1 MVRRAT
7 GSSEKMVIVIGL
19 ALSEKCRAQKNL
31 LIINIK
37 KSLEW
42 NGHVASFLG
51 GLSSLSHLSIVNTA
65 DILMNLI
72 GSQLSC

>member
-1 MVRRAT
+1 
-7 GSSEKMVIVIGL
+7 
-19 ALSEKCRAQKNL
+19 
-31 LIINIK
+31 
-37 KSLEW
+37 
-42 NGHVASFLG
+42 VASFLG